1 MTQQEFTFAIAH
13 STPKTAGAFI
23 MVSDFLFEADQHV
36 CASLHHAGISQGRG
50 CSIVTCLIGRD
61 PAVAA
66 SPLGCFNA
74 PGITT
79 VAGTSA
85 SYDTVLE
92 MISAVEAAS
101 ALLTPAS
108 AGFVLPASIA
118 QTLRATEKATGSGM
132 VMVRNDLAG
141 YPGIVTEA
149 TSPSTLAFAD
159 WSQLLLLEY
168 NVLEIGT
175 DPYGA
180 SGSAQFRAGRVAIRA
195 LWNVDSV
202 LLNPA
207 SFAVS
212 GALS

>member
-1 MTQQEFTFAIAH
+1 
-13 STPKTAGAFI
+13 
-23 MVSDFLFEADQHV
+23 MVSDFFLKQTSMFAQ
-36 CASLHHAGISQGRG
+36 AFIMQALAR
-50 CSIVTCLIGRD
+50 
-61 PAVAA
+61 AVAA
-66 SPLGCFNA
+66 ALSRALLVGTGSSGQPTGVFNA

-132 VMVRNDLAG
+132 VMVRIDLAG

-149 TSPSTLAFAD
+149 TSPSTLP
-159 WSQLLLLEY
+159 SR
-168 NVLEIGT
+168 IGVSCSCWNT
-175 DPYGA
+175 TCWKLAQILTGPQGVRNSMQGA
-180 SGSAQFRAGRVAIRA
+180 WPFVPCGVWMRCC
-195 LWNVDSV
+195 
-202 LLNPA
+202 
-207 SFAVS
+207 
-212 GALS
+212 